1 MTIKRLVFA
10 RNIYITCLIAELNI
24 EYIYIYIYIY
34 ISYTI
39 YFKSKNNF
47 KSSILNHTRIYALKP
62 SYSYVRV

>member
-10 RNIYITCLIAELNI
+10 RNIYITFLIAELNI
-24 EYIYIYIYIY
+24 EFKY

-47 KSSILNHTRIYALKP
+47 KSSILNHTRICALKP

>member
-24 EYIYIYIYIY
+24 EFKY

>member
-24 EYIYIYIYIY
+24 EFEY

-47 KSSILNHTRIYALKP
+47 KSSILNHTRICALKP